1 VAPSDRAAIGAPSEV
16 GVTIFLAKPTTEII
30 MNHILKTMTLAFL
43 GATAILASP
52 ALAAE
57 MRFPAVCAKTD
68 HSMSMDQPMDMSSMP
83 MKDFQKDFMSG
94 MQKMDPAM
102 MQGMMQDKPDVAFI
116 CGMIAHHMGAVQM
129 SEVELK
135 YGKDEWA
142 RQLAQKI
149 IDAQMK
155 EIDDMT
161 RWLEKNAK

>member
-1 VAPSDRAAIGAPSEV
+1 
-16 GVTIFLAKPTTEII
+16 
-30 MNHILKTMTLAFL
+30 MNLILKTAALALTAAAPLLATPALSMEMTL
-43 GATAILASP
+43 P
-52 ALAAE
+52 AACGKA
-57 MRFPAVCAKTD
+57 D
-68 HSMSMDQPMDMSSMP
+68 HSTSMQQPMDMSGMP

-94 MQKMDPAM
+94 MQQMDPAM
-102 MQGMMQDKPDVAFI
+102 TQGMMQAKPDIAFI

-161 RWLEKNAK
+161 KWLEKSAK

>member
-1 VAPSDRAAIGAPSEV
+1 
-16 GVTIFLAKPTTEII
+16 
-30 MNHILKTMTLAFL
+30 MNPILKTTAFAISIVIPILATPAFSMEMTLPEACEKP
-43 GATAILASP
+43 G
-52 ALAAE
+52 E
-57 MRFPAVCAKTD
+57 
-68 HSMSMDQPMDMSSMP
+68 SMAMQQQMDMSSMP

-94 MQKMDPAM
+94 MQQMDPAM
-102 MQGMMQDKPDVAFI
+102 TQGMMQDKPDVAFI

-149 IDAQMK
+149 IDAQRK

-161 RWLEKNAK
+161 KWLEKNPK